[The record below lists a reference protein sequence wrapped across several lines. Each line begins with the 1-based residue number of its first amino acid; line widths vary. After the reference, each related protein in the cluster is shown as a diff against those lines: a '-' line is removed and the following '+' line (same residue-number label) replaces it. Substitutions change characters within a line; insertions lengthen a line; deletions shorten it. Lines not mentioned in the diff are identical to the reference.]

1 VGHRLLD
8 WQRKVLRDIYGT
20 VAPESGLRRYRH
32 GFVSVAKQNG
42 KSFLFGGFPIYHLLM
57 EDELNP
63 EAYDCAAAKDQA
75 GIVFKAAARLV
86 NANSDL
92 RTRLRLL
99 EVTFERTRVDGWRT
113 FKEKGIAWVVRSNFG
128 SVFGLGGFLIHF
140 TFVAA

>member
-1 VGHRLLD
+1 
-8 WQRKVLRDIYGT
+8 
-20 VAPESGLRRYRH
+20 
-32 GFVSVAKQNG
+32 
-42 KSFLFGGFPIYHLLM
+42 M

-128 SVFGLGGFLIHF
+128 SVFGPGGFLIHF